1 MNGCL
6 ICGSV
11 AFENELFCNECIKFA
26 LLVERKCARC
36 GAFTIDPLKPDCH
49 SCKGK
54 KIFFDTLYSHFIY
67 SGPVTSVISKMKYG
81 KIQSFA
87 EVLGKFLAW
96 NIPPEIAEGRIVVFP
111 PMSFWNKL
119 SRSFNQAEIMADRV
133 ADFHKLTFDRN
144 IIKKVKKT
152 KPQASLTY
160 EERQNNLKNAF
171 SLKRKVENEKFLIV
185 DDVCTTFSTINTIA
199 ELLKKNGA
207 ESVNAVTIA
216 RTSPY
221 FS

>member
-6 ICGSV
+6 ICGCT
-11 AFENELFCNECIKFA
+11 AEKDELFCKECVKFA
-26 LLVERKCARC
+26 IELKRRCRKC
-36 GAFTIDPLKPDCH
+36 GAFTLDPSRSDCH
-49 SCKGK
+49 SCQNK
-54 KIFFDTLYSHFIY
+54 KIFFDSIYSCYIY
-67 SGPVTSVISKMKYG
+67 SGSVTNIISKMKYA

-87 EVLGKFLAW
+87 EVMGRHIALMT
-96 NIPPEIAEGRIVVFP
+96 PVEILRERTVIFP
-111 PMSFWNKL
+111 PMTFL
-119 SRSFNQAEIMADRV
+119 SRFIRSFNQAEILAERV
-133 ADFHKLTFDRN
+133 ARHHRLKFDRQL
-144 IIKKVKKT
+144 IKKNRKT

-160 EERQNNLKNAF
+160 DERQKNLKNAF
-171 SLKRKVENEKFLIV
+171 SLNRSVKNEKFLIV

-221 FS
+221 FT